1 MFAMLIGNAFLCAR
15 LRCVSV
21 LCVVLEHVTAMCG
34 TLTVRVLSVCNTLTV
49 RVLSVCSTRAACR

>member
-15 LRCVSV
+15 LHCVSV

-34 TLTVRVLSVCNTLTV
+34 TLTVRVLSVC
-49 RVLSVCSTRAACR
+49 STRAACR